1 MFEDDARSNQKT
13 DSITIVNLTATASA
27 ASARQL
33 TSGKK
38 RGGLAFLNV
47 TAVGGVGPSMTVVL
61 ETSDDNGVNWYPLP
75 GGTFTAATAVSRQIL
90 TLGQLGA
97 DIRANYAITGTTPS
111 ISFTVRCIA

>member
-1 MFEDDARSNQKT
+1 MFEDDARSNLKT
-13 DSITIVNLTATASA
+13 DILTLVNLTATVTA
-27 ASARQL
+27 ASVRQL

-47 TAVGGVGPSMTVVL
+47 TAISGTGPSMTVVL

-75 GGTFTAATAVSRQIL
+75 GGTFTAATAISRQIL
-90 TLGQLGA
+90 SVGQLGG

-111 ISFTVRCIA
+111 VTFTVRFIA